1 MTKYRARGNEI
12 VDASGRQF
20 AVVLATNCSKKEA
33 ATMAEVAAQEANRLT
48 DAKTALKT
56 AAKPAASR
64 LKAPAIGASAC
75 AERDMGGTEC
85 PAGNCCRSGMCNR
98 GY

>member
-1 MTKYRARGNEI
+1 MDERG
-12 VDASGRQF
+12 SQL
-20 AVVLATNCSKKEA
+20 AVVLATNCTKKFAGALAEA
-33 ATMAEVAAQEANRLT
+33 AAKEVNRLAIEQECLNR
-48 DAKTALKT
+48 DKAPVRKIP
-56 AAKPAASR
+56 AAKAKASR
-64 LKAPAIGASAC
+64 KASAMGASAC